1 MELNAAIKSTLDSA
15 WHRDSAHASIQ
26 RWLEVCEKEGWGNI
40 PEKISL
46 LVNLFGA
53 SWYFTRLVFYRGR
66 TAASLIDQADPDK
79 LTRSAM
85 ANCLK
90 VALEQDDMEYQLEQL
105 RILKNE
111 TMLNILICYL
121 DNQFNQQQTE
131 QALTE
136 LAELSL
142 GMVME
147 ISGLRSDSSGYQLA
161 VLGMGRMAGA
171 EMTFGSD
178 LDLIFLFDHQS
189 TGDVTKLSRTIQRL
203 LRNLTSLAPFGTFYE
218 VDMRLRPHGTAGSL
232 ITSTNA
238 FLEHHQHRREIW
250 ERQMM
255 TRCRPVIDNAD
266 IGRSSLKK
274 IMSYIY
280 ADYDHDYLQQEIT
293 NMRRL
298 VQKEKGSPRDKF
310 DVKCGRGGIMDIDF
324 LTHYFQLCYGHEQ
337 ESLQTCSTRAALE
350 QLKQLEILDADHAD
364 TLLAAYDFLKGIET
378 RLRLFDMKAISAFPQ
393 EPAAHIPL
401 ARAMGYFDKDE
412 PHFVEKYLSVSDK
425 VRTLFNHYLKGID

>member
-1 MELNAAIKSTLDSA
+1 MEFNTAIKSTLDTA

-66 TAASLIDQADPDK
+66 SAASLIDQADPAK
-79 LTRSAM
+79 LTRIAM
-85 ANCLK
+85 ENCLRL
-90 VALEQDDMEYQLEQL
+90 ALEQDDMEYQLEQL
-105 RILKNE
+105 RMLKNE

-121 DNQFNQQQTE
+121 DSQFNQKQTE

-142 GMVME
+142 SMVME
-147 ISGLRSDSSGYQLA
+147 ISGLRSDSQEYQLA

-178 LDLIFLFDHQS
+178 LDLIFLYDNQS
-189 TGDVTKLSRTIQRL
+189 KVDVTKLSRTIRRL
-203 LRNLTSLAPFGTFYE
+203 LRNLSSLAPSGAFYE

-232 ITSTNA
+232 ITSTNS
-238 FLEHHQHRREIW
+238 FLEHHQGEREIW

-255 TRCRPVIDNAD
+255 TRCRPVIDNTA
-266 IGRSSLKK
+266 IGRNSLEK

-293 NMRRL
+293 AMRRL
-298 VQKEKGSPRDKF
+298 VQKEKGKPRDKF
-310 DVKCGRGGIMDIDF
+310 DVKHGKGGIMDIDF
-324 LTHYFQLCYGHEQ
+324 LTHYFQLRYGHEQ
-337 ESLQTCSTRAALE
+337 ESLQTGSTRTALE
-350 QLKQLEILDADHAD
+350 QLKQLKILDADHAD
-364 TLLAAYDFLKGIET
+364 TLLAAYDFLKRIET

-393 EPAAHIPL
+393 EPTAHIPL
-401 ARAMGYFDKDE
+401 ARAMGYFDEDKKY
-412 PHFVEKYLSVSDK
+412 FVENYLSVTDE
-425 VRTLFNHYLKGID
+425 VRTLFDHYLKGT